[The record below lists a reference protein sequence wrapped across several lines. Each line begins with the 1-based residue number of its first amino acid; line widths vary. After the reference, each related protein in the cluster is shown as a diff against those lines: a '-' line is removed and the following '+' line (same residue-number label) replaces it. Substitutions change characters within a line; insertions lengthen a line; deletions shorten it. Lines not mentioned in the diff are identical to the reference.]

1 MTITE
6 IRRITEKYTN
16 GKKAKIVSSSE
27 CPAGGKHEFRPL
39 VTLWQNGLETLPVFV
54 CVKCKGIK
62 AGTESVHISDTIDMG
77 GGKISNVGAPTA
89 STDAARKQEVDS
101 HAGSTQNVH
110 GVGSNYI
117 CKTSRSDQWPD
128 WGDIQSKPSTY
139 PPSTHGNDAHDPDFT
154 PLSDFNSH
162 KDAKTG
168 VHGVGSNYVC
178 KTSRSDQ
185 WPDWNDIQNK
195 PSSYPPGTHG
205 NEAHSPDF
213 LAVDGSNSMQANLNM
228 AQHQVK
234 NMLFDCLTSDPS
246 SPAEGQA
253 WYRTDQDRLYLRTS
267 ANKVVFPAQW
277 GDIEGKPST
286 YPPSTH
292 GNDAHDPDFTPLSDF
307 NAHKDATQD
316 AHGVGANYICKT
328 TRSDQWPDWNDIQS
342 KPSSFPPDVHGNERH
357 SPIFLAADGS
367 VSLTGHLNPA
377 SDANVN
383 LGQITKRYLYI
394 FAKFFY
400 NYGLAPTNNALTIS
414 PEDADSSN
422 TQRNTARI
430 TLIPKFWDGSQ
441 SVGREL
447 NMQGVMLDTSGK
459 AALKFLGYAPNG
471 SSSDFVLLTNEK
483 EIIPPSDNEGYIG
496 TSSYR
501 FKEGHFVDL
510 YTGDICF
517 EEEEDIETGEKFQ
530 EGDLV
535 VLKVIKAENG
545 IRCVPVKARR

>member
-6 IRRITEKYTN
+6 IRRIVEKYTN
-16 GKKAKIVSSSE
+16 GKKADVVSSSK
-27 CPAGGKHEFRPL
+27 CPAGGEHEFRPL

-128 WGDIQSKPSTY
+128 WGDIQNKPSTY
-139 PPSTHGNDAHDPDFT
+139 PPSTHGNEAHDPDFT

-185 WPDWNDIQNK
+185 WPDWNDIQSK
-195 PSSYPPGTHG
+195 PSSYPPSTHG

-246 SPAEGQA
+246 SPAEGQV

-292 GNDAHDPDFTPLSDF
+292 GNEAHDPDFTPLSDF
-307 NAHKDATQD
+307 NAHKDATQNV
-316 AHGVGANYICKT
+316 HGVGSNYVCKT
-328 TRSDQWPDWNDIQS
+328 SRSDQWPDWNDIQN
-342 KPSSFPPDVHGNERH
+342 KPSTYPPSTHGNEAH
-357 SPIFLAADGS
+357 SPDFLAADGS
-367 VSLTGHLNPA
+367 VPITGDLLPYQHNTY
-377 SDANVN
+377 D
-383 LGQITKRYLYI
+383 LGSSEKDFRAVYTKRLYS
-394 FAKFFY
+394 
-400 NYGLAPTNNALTIS
+400 LDLTENVVAIKLRAVS
-414 PEDADSSN
+414 ADSSYTTRN
-422 TQRNTARI
+422 TQFLQFT
-430 TLIPKFWDGSQ
+430 PQYWDGSQ
-441 SVGREL
+441 SVERDL
-447 NMQGVMLDTSGK
+447 NINGVVIGTTGK
-459 AALKFLGYAPNG
+459 AAFKFWGVDPSG
-471 SSSDFVLLTNEK
+471 SSAVFMLLTNEK
-483 EIIPPSDNEGYIG
+483 ELIPNSDNEGYIG

-535 VLKVIKAENG
+535 VLKVIKVENG

>member
-6 IRRITEKYTN
+6 IRRIVEKYTN
-16 GKKAKIVSSSE
+16 GKKADVVSSSK
-27 CPAGGKHEFRPL
+27 CPAGGEHEFRPL

-128 WGDIQSKPSTY
+128 WGDIQNKPSTY

-246 SPAEGQA
+246 SPAEGQV

-292 GNDAHDPDFTPLSDF
+292 GNEAHDPDFTPLSDF
-307 NAHKDATQD
+307 NAHKDATQNV
-316 AHGVGANYICKT
+316 HGVGSNYVCKT
-328 TRSDQWPDWNDIQS
+328 SRSDQWPDWNDIQN
-342 KPSSFPPDVHGNERH
+342 KPSTYPPSTHGNEAH
-357 SPIFLAADGS
+357 SPDFLAADGS
-367 VSLTGHLNPA
+367 VPLAGDLVPDSAHTRDIGSSTKPLYEVHSHWFTSYGTGSGDPVISLKPV
-377 SDANVN
+377 DATSTATTRI
-383 LGQITKRYLYI
+383 GGRII
-394 FAKFFY
+394 FYPKYWDGYQSRSKAFHIE
-400 NYGLAPTNNALTIS
+400 AEMI
-414 PEDADSSN
+414 
-422 TQRNTARI
+422 NTA
-430 TLIPKFWDGSQ
+430 
-441 SVGREL
+441 
-447 NMQGVMLDTSGK
+447 GK
-459 AALKFLGYAPNG
+459 SKLKFRGLDPSNNDVEFM
-471 SSSDFVLLTNEK
+471 SITNEK
-483 EIIPPSDNEGYIG
+483 ELIPPSDNEGYIG

-535 VLKVIKAENG
+535 VLKVIKVENG

>member
-6 IRRITEKYTN
+6 IRRIVEKYTN
-16 GKKAKIVSSSE
+16 GKKADVVSTSK
-27 CPAGGKHEFRPL
+27 CPAGGEHEFRPL

-128 WGDIQSKPSTY
+128 WGDIQNKPSTY

-246 SPAEGQA
+246 SPAEGQV

-292 GNDAHDPDFTPLSDF
+292 GNEAHNPDFTPLSDF
-307 NAHKDATQD
+307 NAHKDATQNV
-316 AHGVGANYICKT
+316 HGVGSNYVCKT
-328 TRSDQWPDWNDIQS
+328 SRSDQWPDWNDIQN
-342 KPSSFPPDVHGNERH
+342 KPSTYPPSTHGNEAH
-357 SPIFLAADGS
+357 SPDFLAADGS
-367 VSLTGHLNPA
+367 VPLAGHLVP
-377 SDANVN
+377 
-383 LGQITKRYLYI
+383 
-394 FAKFFY
+394 
-400 NYGLAPTNNALTIS
+400 
-414 PEDADSSN
+414 DSAYTRDIGSN
-422 TQRNTARI
+422 TKPLRDIYAVSYVGYGTQSLLPGLQLYPADATSELP
-430 TLIPKFWDGSQ
+430 TVSGGFVMFHPKYWDGSQ
-441 SVGREL
+441 SVTIFMEISADMV
-447 NMQGVMLDTSGK
+447 NTAGK
-459 AALKFLGYAPNG
+459 ARYEFYGKDPSGNNTHFM
-471 SSSDFVLLTNEK
+471 FLTNEK
-483 EIIPPSDNEGYIG
+483 ELIPPSDNEGYIG

-535 VLKVIKAENG
+535 VLKVIKVENG